1 MCTVVQNGRLSDSGE
16 AGLAA
21 GGWMGCPNY
30 SAWTGSVELCLR
42 WAVQLFV
49 LLAVSAGMSELVSVL
64 KRGREAVQTFL

>member
-1 MCTVVQNGRLSDSGE
+1 
-16 AGLAA
+16 
-21 GGWMGCPNY
+21 MGIHEEIVW
-30 SAWTGSVELCLR
+30 ALR